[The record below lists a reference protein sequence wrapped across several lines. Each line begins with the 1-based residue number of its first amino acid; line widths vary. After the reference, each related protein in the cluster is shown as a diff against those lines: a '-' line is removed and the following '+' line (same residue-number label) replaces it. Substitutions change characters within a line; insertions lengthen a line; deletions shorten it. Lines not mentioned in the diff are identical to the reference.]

1 MHACSQSHANGVHRR
16 WDARQYRIHVRI
28 AFISYIH
35 DRRSCAHASAKSDF
49 PSRSRLFSGASIRTC
64 FRCRPEW
71 FMNQPFWTGVR
82 RDFAK
87 TCVCGSWMK
96 PRKPRPESKRAVSCI
111 QYDWWFASEAYDSA
125 IIGVSRKKNA
135 TIVHNDGIGMVA
147 GVACPHLWTLNT
159 IVETGDN

>member
-1 MHACSQSHANGVHRR
+1 MHANICTHVRNRMRTASTVDGMRDNIAS
-16 WDARQYRIHVRI
+16 HVRI

-35 DRRSCAHASAKSDF
+35 DRRLCAHASAKSDF

-125 IIGVSRKKNA
+125 IIGVSRKKRN
-135 TIVHNDGIGMVA
+135 H
-147 GVACPHLWTLNT
+147 CPQ
-159 IVETGDN
+159 